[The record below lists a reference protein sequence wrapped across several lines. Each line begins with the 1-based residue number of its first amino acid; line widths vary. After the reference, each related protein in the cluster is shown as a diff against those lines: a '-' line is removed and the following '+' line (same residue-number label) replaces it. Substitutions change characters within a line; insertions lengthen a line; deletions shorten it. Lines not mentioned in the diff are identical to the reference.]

1 MGATL
6 NLKAFVFYTLIS
18 IIITLNTVH
27 TRVLYMRVLYIY
39 TVHSKTF
46 LLCVAPTVLNIHY
59 IKEGVKKKFGKSM
72 VFCQTGGRGVK
83 KKLHGV
89 FFNCPSPI
97 SVP

>member
-46 LLCVAPTVLNIHY
+46 LLCVAPKVLNIHY
-59 IKEGVKKKFGKSM
+59 IKKGVKKKSEKVWSFAKP
-72 VFCQTGGRGVK
+72 GGG
-83 KKLHGV
+83 G
-89 FFNCPSPI
+89 
-97 SVP
+97 